1 MKNTLKVLSL
11 ASLLFFAQ
19 ACSKD
24 DDNQIT
30 IQEHDKNQMMIIMHQ
45 MMDKMNAMQM
55 TKDPDNDFAM
65 MMKMHHQGAI
75 DMANAELKSG
85 TDATMKAIAQKMIT
99 AQTQEIAQLNTFVQ
113 GHAAHLN
120 VPEFDTKMMM
130 GMEKMG
136 RNADLQI
143 INGRIDHD
151 FAILMTGHHQS
162 AIEMSKMELDY
173 GTHAEMKTMASKII
187 EDQEK
192 EIKELQ
198 EWLLANNNK

>member
-99 AQTQEIAQLNTFVQ
+99 AQT
-113 GHAAHLN
+113 
-120 VPEFDTKMMM
+120 
-130 GMEKMG
+130 
-136 RNADLQI
+136 
-143 INGRIDHD
+143 
-151 FAILMTGHHQS
+151 
-162 AIEMSKMELDY
+162 
-173 GTHAEMKTMASKII
+173 
-187 EDQEK
+187 
-192 EIKELQ
+192 
-198 EWLLANNNK
+198 

>member
-1 MKNTLKVLSL
+1 MKNKLKIL
-11 ASLLFFAQ
+11 ALVGLLIFTQ

-24 DDNQIT
+24 DDKIT
-30 IQEHDKNQMMIIMHQ
+30 IQEHDKNQMMTIMHQ

-65 MMKMHHQGAI
+65 MMMMHHQGAI
-75 DMANAELKSG
+75 EMAQAELKDG
-85 TDATMKAIAQKMIT
+85 KDATIKGMAQMVIT
-99 AQTQEIAQLNTFVQ
+99 AQTEEIEQLESFLQ
-113 GHAAHLN
+113 GHDPHLN
-120 VPEFDTKMMM
+120 VPEFGAKMMM

-143 INGRIDHD
+143 INGNTDHD
-151 FAILMTGHHQS
+151 FAILLITHHQS
-162 AIEMSKMELDY
+162 AIEMAQMELDY
-173 GTHAEMKTMASKII
+173 GTHEELKTMASKMI

-192 EIKELQ
+192 EIQDLQ

>member
-1 MKNTLKVLSL
+1 MKNTIKMLSL
-11 ASLLFFAQ
+11 ASLLIFAQ

-24 DDNQIT
+24 DDNQVT
-30 IQEHDKNQMMIIMHQ
+30 IQEHDKNQMMTIMHQ

-65 MMKMHHQGAI
+65 MMTMHHQGAI
-75 DMANAELKSG
+75 DMANAELKDG

-99 AQTQEIAQLNTFVQ
+99 AQTQEIAQLNTFLK
-113 GHAAHLN
+113 GHAPHLSL
-120 VPEFDTKMMM
+120 PEFDAKMMM

-136 RNADLQI
+136 RNADLQV

-173 GTHAEMKTMASKII
+173 GTHTEMKTMASKII
-187 EDQEK
+187 EDQEM

-198 EWLLANNNK
+198 EWLLANKNK